1 MQGFLGDGTR
11 MFNYR
16 PPESAEELEA
26 RLGPLAVPTSFD
38 QRVSSVRARAA
49 WGSAAWADASQVP
62 SIERTERVTLWP
74 AGWGLRYEASGTQ
87 RDLAPRE
94 GEPPLRL

>member
-1 MQGFLGDGTR
+1 

-38 QRVSSVRARAA
+38 QRLSSVRARA
-49 WGSAAWADASQVP
+49 G
-62 SIERTERVTLWP
+62 
-74 AGWGLRYEASGTQ
+74 
-87 RDLAPRE
+87 
-94 GEPPLRL
+94 